1 MIFWIAVCF
10 FGLLGIGVPIAFT
23 LGLSALIYL
32 LVLNTAPLRMIG
44 TQMFAGVDSFAYI
57 AIPFFILA
65 GELMGAGGITTRL
78 INFAG
83 ALVGRVKGGL
93 AYTVVVAEMILSGV
107 TGSAVADAAAL
118 GTILIPSM
126 RKEGYNGHYATAL
139 VAAAAVLGPIIPPS
153 LIMVVYGVT
162 ANESIGALFI
172 GGIIPGII
180 IGVLLILTARFLGNW
195 YPLPVKPSGV
205 SFREIVGSGR
215 DAFFSLMMPVLVI
228 GGILSGAFT
237 PTEAAVVACVYSLFV
252 GMFIFKELKLS
263 MLSSLFVKSG
273 VTSSMVLLIAS
284 CASIFSLLLTTEMIP
299 QRISEFVVSFATSP
313 TSIIIMINIILLI
326 AGALMETSAL
336 IIILTPILLPLVAKI
351 GMHPLHF
358 GIIMTVNLSIGLV
371 TPPVGVCLF
380 VGCAIG
386 KISLE
391 ALTKAIW
398 PFIVCHLLALAV
410 ITFAPE
416 TTLWLPRYFGYIR

>member
-1 MIFWIAVCF
+1 MVAWIACCF
-10 FGLLGIGVPIAFT
+10 FGLLTIGVPIAFT

-32 LVLNTAPLRMIG
+32 VFLHAGPLRMIG

-78 INFAG
+78 ITFAS

-93 AYTVVVAEMILSGV
+93 AYTVIVAEMILSGV

-126 RKEGYNGHYATAL
+126 KKEGYDNSFATAL
-139 VAAAAVLGPIIPPS
+139 VAAASVLGPIIPPS

-172 GGIIPGII
+172 GGIIPGVIM
-180 IGVLLILTARFLGNW
+180 GLFLMLTSRVLGYW

-205 SFREIVGSGR
+205 SFKEIAGTGR
-215 DAFFSLMMPVLVI
+215 DAFFSLLMPVIVI

-237 PTEAAVVACVYSLFV
+237 PTEAAVVACVYALFV
-252 GMFIFKELKLS
+252 GIFIFKELKLS
-263 MLSSLFVKSG
+263 MLSNLFVRSG
-273 VTSSMVLLIAS
+273 VTSSMVLLIAA
-284 CASIFSLLLTTEMIP
+284 CASIFSLLLTTELIP
-299 QRISEFVVSFATSP
+299 QRLSAFVVSFAT
-313 TSIIIMINIILLI
+313 TQASIIILINIFLLI
-326 AGALMETSAL
+326 AGSLMETSAL
-336 IIILTPILLPLVAKI
+336 IIILTPILLPLVTQA
-351 GMHPLHF
+351 GVHPLHF

-391 ALTKAIW
+391 KLTIAIW
-398 PFIVCHLLALAV
+398 PFILCHLSALAM
-410 ITFAPE
+410 ITFFPE
-416 TTLWLPRYFGYIR
+416 IVLWLPRYFGYIQ